1 MKKILFA
8 LLFVF
13 LVSAVSALAVTTI
26 GEVTMNGLASS
37 VAQFDP
43 GTTVTIKIPVTVDNS
58 GGSAPTNTIA
68 ITSTN
73 PLFPAQTLG
82 PVTIGPFA
90 VAPAVTQD
98 VVFTLTVPADQQGLK
113 SATAKAT
120 EAGQSDVTKAYR
132 FTINEKPAVTVTPSS
147 LTTQVQPGKTSA
159 QTLTIKN
166 TGNVVLSNLVL
177 THDRTEIKD
186 SKDHHIT
193 VSFNPSSVA
202 SLAVGAT
209 ATVTVNVQADTKY
222 AIKTENDKVFV
233 NAVSASGITPLPQ
246 VSIPLSVEVRPL
258 ACKAGTKGK
267 VDIDIIHPRANDNV
281 EAGTVLPVE
290 VKVSNNNEDN
300 DLDFTVEASFYNVN
314 GNKQVDSFDT
324 ASNIRKNK
332 DKTFKFNLQVP
343 SDADK
348 GDNYRIYIK
357 ASEDGN
363 EDNNCIQES
372 VSIDIKQ
379 LVNKVVVDSFTISPD
394 TPACNA
400 EVFGTVHVTN
410 RDQDTQDVILTIRS
424 DELSVLKQLPKIT
437 LEKAFRS
444 GSEAFPQFSFKIP
457 QNARA
462 GTYLLNVIANYNGGA
477 STWQRSVTV
486 RECVQQ
492 SQPPQQPAQQTP
504 QPANQQPVSGSQQV
518 NIPSASN
525 TGTPQPG
532 VSTTIM
538 TGKSTLESLDHVPL
552 SVWLLANIVLV
563 LAIVTLALIAFRRR

>member
-1 MKKILFA
+1 MKKLLFA
-8 LLFVF
+8 LLFMF
-13 LVSAVSALAVTTI
+13 LVSAVSTLAVTTI

-37 VAQFDP
+37 VARFDP
-43 GTTVTIKIPVTVDNS
+43 GTSVTIKIPVTVDNS

-73 PLFPAQTLG
+73 PFFPAQTLG
-82 PVTIGPFA
+82 PVAIGPFA

-98 VVFTLTVPADQQGLK
+98 VVFTITVPADQQGLK

-120 EAGQSDVTKAYR
+120 EAGQSDVAKAYS
-132 FTINEKPAVTVTPSS
+132 FTINEKPVVTMNPTS
-147 LTTQVQPGKTSA
+147 LTAQVQPGKTSA

-166 TGNVVLSNLVL
+166 IGNVVLSNLVL
-177 THDRTEIKD
+177 SHDRADIKD

-193 VSFNPSSVA
+193 VSFSPSAVA

-209 ATVTVNVQADTKY
+209 ATVTVNVQVDTKY
-222 AIKTENDKVFV
+222 AIKAEGDKVFV
-233 NAVSASGITPLPQ
+233 NAVSSSGITPLPQ
-246 VSIPLSVEVRPL
+246 VSIPLAIEVRPL
-258 ACKAGTKGK
+258 ACKAGNKGK
-267 VDIDIIHPRANDNV
+267 VDIDIIHPSANDNV

-300 DLDFTVEASFYNVN
+300 DLDFNVEASFYNVN

-324 ASNIRKNK
+324 TSNIRKNK

-343 SDADK
+343 SDADS
-348 GDNYRIYIK
+348 GDNYRIYIR

-363 EDNNCIQES
+363 EDNNCIQKS
-372 VSIDIKQ
+372 VGIDIKQ

-394 TPACNA
+394 TPTCNA
-400 EVFGTVHVTN
+400 DVFGTVHVTN

-424 DELSVLKQLPKIT
+424 DELGVLKQLPKIT

-477 STWQRSVTV
+477 STWQRSVIV
-486 RECVQQ
+486 RECA
-492 SQPPQQPAQQTP
+492 QPAPQTP
-504 QPANQQPVSGSQQV
+504 QPANQQSVNGNQQV
-518 NIPSASN
+518 NVPSGSN
-525 TGTPQPG
+525 TGTPQSG
-532 VSTTIM
+532 VSTTVM

-552 SVWLLANIVLV
+552 SVWVLANIVLV